1 MIEWEKMSNFAVSF
15 RQKAKGKRQKTRVGG
30 HEAGPF
36 HLRFKSVSSPF
47 QVRSVYWRDIS
58 TMIGIRASLK

>member
-30 HEAGPF
+30 H
-36 HLRFKSVSSPF
+36 
-47 QVRSVYWRDIS
+47 
-58 TMIGIRASLK
+58 